1 MIQMVKAIFGLLALT
16 LVGGYLFYVLIHYLP
31 WLLYFLVFCFTGG
44 LILYVLLDLKP
55 WRKDSQLWFY
65 LKTIKKK

>member
-1 MIQMVKAIFGLLALT
+1 MIQMVKAIFVLLALT
-16 LVGGYLFYVLIHYLP
+16 LAGGYLFYVLIHYLP

-55 WRKDSQLWFY
+55 WRKDSQLWLY
-65 LKTIKKK
+65 LKKRKEK

>member
-1 MIQMVKAIFGLLALT
+1 MIQTVKAIVVLLALT
-16 LVGGYLFYVLIHYLP
+16 FAGGYLFYVLLEFLT

-55 WRKDSQLWFY
+55 WRKDSQLWLW
-65 LKTIKKK
+65 LKSKKK